1 MRPFGLILIALGIL
15 ALMIHS
21 VTFFTTE
28 TVAGPLGFFA
38 WDVARPHT
46 IFINP
51 IAGIVAIA
59 VGVMLASIP
68 GRQAAT

>member
-1 MRPFGLILIALGIL
+1 MRPFGMILIALGVL

-28 TVAGPLGFFA
+28 IVSGPLGFFA

-46 IFINP
+46 IFLNP
-51 IAGIVAIA
+51 LAGIAAI
-59 VGVMLASIP
+59 VIGVLLTTVP
-68 GRQAAT
+68 GRQAAA